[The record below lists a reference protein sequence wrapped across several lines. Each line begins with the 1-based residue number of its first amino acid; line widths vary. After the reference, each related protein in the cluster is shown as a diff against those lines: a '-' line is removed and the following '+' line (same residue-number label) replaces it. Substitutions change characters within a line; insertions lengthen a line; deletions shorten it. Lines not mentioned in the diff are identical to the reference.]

1 TVIAVVKMTI
11 PDDPVDEVE
20 KMIRDHMPHPSQA
33 GEIGVIDWVEVEEKY
48 QRMGIAT
55 ALINKTFHYI
65 GAKKSQVVAMYLVV
79 NPNNKE
85 AIGLYK
91 KTGFVKVGEQRDYFR
106 ALGIR
111 QTWKAVR
118 RSGLPRKDVVVAIL
132 DSGITPGHPEFEGKV
147 LRGHDASGAWKK
159 SVEDHFGHG
168 TAMAGIIASNI
179 NNGVGIAGIADKVL
193 IRPIRMSE
201 KGTKAAFERVVRAW
215 EAALTFENTDIIL
228 YSAGGWFDQDRSV
241 IYKFALEQAVKKGIL
256 VLTAAPNSDN
266 VDGPEEVE
274 LPCALANGVSG
285 VLCIATTVTSDPF
298 TALGDAAKLASFGM
312 PGTNVTYPTP
322 IRDGD
327 VWRYA
332 KGQGSSVAAAA
343 GAGIAVLIKSFKN
356 FRPQEIE
363 RILLNSTEGRVRT
376 KAGDEMSYGLL
387 RPEVAIKQAIAEA
400 TWSQVA

>member
-1 TVIAVVKMTI
+1 MKPTFVLLFLLAVAEGYHREDIPRRRLSDIVYREYRTGDKMDNGEDLTRCEEPDEPCYVAVDQAISAKTVIAVVKMTI

-20 KMIRDHMPHPSQA
+20 KMIREHMPHPSQA
-33 GEIGVIDWVEVEEKY
+33 GEIGVIDW
-48 QRMGIAT
+48 
-55 ALINKTFHYI
+55 I
-65 GAKKSQVVAMYLVV
+65 GAKKSQVVAMHLVV
-79 NPNNKE
+79 NPKNNE
-85 AIGLYK
+85 AIGLYE
-91 KTGFVKVGEQRDYFR
+91 KTGFVKVG
-106 ALGIR
+106 
-111 QTWKAVR
+111 
-118 RSGLPRKDVVVAIL
+118 
-132 DSGITPGHPEFEGKV
+132 
-147 LRGHDASGAWKK
+147 
-159 SVEDHFGHG
+159 VEDHFGHG
-168 TAMAGIIASNI
+168 TAMASIIASNI

-201 KGTKAAFERVVRAW
+201 KGTEAAFERVVRAW
-215 EAALTFENTDIIL
+215 EAALTFADTDIIL

-274 LPCALANGVSG
+274 LPCALANGISG

-343 GAGIAVLIKSFKN
+343 AAGIAVLIKGFKN
-356 FRPQEIE
+356 FAPQEIE

-387 RPEVAIKQAIAEA
+387 RPEVAIEQAIAEA